1 MEVQDLSQRGTGYTQ
16 SEPGCTHVGILLICW
31 KRSIM
36 LLFKRKVKNKTKAEI
51 GIKPLGQ
58 DLDETQV
65 SSTSYRHPP
74 SSSRSHATCWQ
85 MHHMPAITEQQHK
98 TPLNTTKQMTSVTGE
113 KFTLKSSM
121 LLERFLL
128 LFCVQKNSAKK
139 APTFNRKWLRTSWL
153 EVGYFNQYF
162 NLRACRT
169 ANSSFWRLL
178 IHFSSLKGSIHFSFN

>member
-1 MEVQDLSQRGTGYTQ
+1 MLLTAALRYGPLLPVIMEVQDLSQRGTGYTQ

-85 MHHMPAITEQQHK
+85 RHHMPAITEQQHK

-121 LLERFLL
+121 FLKRFLL
-128 LFCVQKNSAKK
+128 LFLCPKKQCKESTYVLQKMAQN
-139 APTFNRKWLRTSWL
+139 LM
-153 EVGYFNQYF
+153 VGGWVF
-162 NLRACRT
+162 
-169 ANSSFWRLL
+169 
-178 IHFSSLKGSIHFSFN
+178 